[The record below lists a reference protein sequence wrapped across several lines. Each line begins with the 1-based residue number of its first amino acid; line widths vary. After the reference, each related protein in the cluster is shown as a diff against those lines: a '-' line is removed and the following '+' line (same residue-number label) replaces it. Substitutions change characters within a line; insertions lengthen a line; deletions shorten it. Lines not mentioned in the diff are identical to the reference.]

1 MRDYALTRATAAEAT
16 GAASFISR
24 LIRNWR
30 ARRAVTS
37 LESFDDYMLRD
48 IGVTRAEVEWASGLP
63 LSHNAA
69 LELEERARQRRY
81 RMLGD

>member
-1 MRDYALTRATAAEAT
+1 MRDYAMTRAQSAEAT
-16 GAASFISR
+16 GAASILSR

-30 ARRAVTS
+30 ARRAVTK

-48 IGVTRAEVEWASGLP
+48 IGVTRADVIWASSLP
-63 LSHNAA
+63 LSQNAA
-69 LELEERARQRRY
+69 LELEERAQQRRY

>member
-1 MRDYALTRATAAEAT
+1 MRDYALTRAHSAEAT
-16 GAASFISR
+16 GLPLISR

-30 ARRAVTS
+30 ARRAVTR

-48 IGVTRAEVEWASGLP
+48 IGVTRADVIWASGLP

-81 RMLGD
+81 RMLKD